1 MKKTLLFL
9 GMFLSM
15 LSVMAEDNV
24 LQTIEIVPVKD
35 TYNIVLVSD
44 KAVDVKKTVQASNKI
59 TLDLKNIRASK
70 TLNTV
75 YNNVSNVD
83 TVMVEPIGNG
93 ISIFFQAENAQDTSV
108 SFDALA
114 PVIPA
119 TKTHSKTQRI
129 TLNNPVES
137 YAPIYKEEIAQEK
150 TSDLFNKLKQS
161 SAVENLR
168 DSIDESTI
176 SDSVN
181 KVISFGLV
189 GLLIFA
195 VTRLFR
201 RREPEMKIGL
211 SQSLNEREIEMYR
224 GQQPIG
230 SSYVNVE
237 KRKETCLK
245 KYGKE
250 NYFETEEFKKKARKT
265 KEIKYG
271 DSNFTNNEKRKETC
285 KQRYGGNSCMSSEI
299 VKQKHNETML
309 ERYNVKFYSMTE
321 DWYTKTKITSLK
333 KYGKVHYTKTDE
345 YKNKF
350 KDQNFV
356 KKMIKKQKLTKINNG
371 TLASSEK
378 VLQKVYDTKRKNGT
392 LTTSKPEILIYN
404 KLKSKF
410 QDIIH
415 IYRDKNRYPY
425 NCDFYI
431 PSKDLF
437 IELNFHWTHGKEPFN
452 ANNQKHLEKL
462 NLWKKRAEKSKFYQ
476 TAIDVWTKRDPQ
488 KMHTACINRLLYYTF
503 YTEEQFNMWYNNI

>member
-1 MKKTLLFL
+1 MTLEDIKKFLESESLL
-9 GMFLSM
+9 
-15 LSVMAEDNV
+15 
-24 LQTIEIVPVKD
+24 VKL
-35 TYNIVLVSD
+35 NLNH
-44 KAVDVKKTVQASNKI
+44 VKPFVEHNNK
-59 TLDLKNIRASK
+59 L
-70 TLNTV
+70 
-75 YNNVSNVD
+75 
-83 TVMVEPIGNG
+83 
-93 ISIFFQAENAQDTSV
+93 
-108 SFDALA
+108 
-114 PVIPA
+114 
-119 TKTHSKTQRI
+119 
-129 TLNNPVES
+129 
-137 YAPIYKEEIAQEK
+137 IYKYVRTKCNFIKNFSELIYLIK
-150 TSDLFNKLKQS
+150 NKNNL
-161 SAVENLR
+161 ENLHIFCKCGNKNKFINSTR
-168 DSIDESTI
+168 GYSKYCSTKCAANSILTKQNRINTYIIKYGD
-176 SDSVN
+176 
-181 KVISFGLV
+181 
-189 GLLIFA
+189 A
-195 VTRLFR
+195 
-201 RREPEMKIGL
+201 
-211 SQSLNEREIEMYR
+211 
-224 GQQPIG
+224 
-230 SSYVNVE
+230 SYVNVE

-309 ERYNVKFYSMTE
+309 ERYNVKSYSMTE

-392 LTTSKPEILIYN
+392 LTTSKPEVLIYN